1 MRARILGPALP
12 PVNLEY
18 VPVARRWS
26 PAHLQGNIFC
36 FGPPNQKMRSSSH
49 DSRSP
54 DLPVKI
60 LEPDGMATATLRELL
75 RFRLRLGSPR
85 CDESRG
91 GSELV
96 RPDGYFSTTSS
107 SLTAPRREPT
117 ELMGRRTATS
127 EHLKL

>member
-18 VPVARRWS
+18 VPRCAAVVSRS
-26 PAHLQGNIFC
+26 PPRKYFLFRSSE
-36 FGPPNQKMRSSSH
+36 PKMRSSSH

-75 RFRLRLGSPR
+75 RFGPQFGSP
-85 CDESRG
+85 CNAS
-91 GSELV
+91 
-96 RPDGYFSTTSS
+96 
-107 SLTAPRREPT
+107 ARRHA
-117 ELMGRRTATS
+117 LN
-127 EHLKL
+127 